1 MCKGSEA
8 KAPSGT
14 QDVETFL
21 ASVNLQKY
29 TSTFLENGVD
39 DLEIILELDDKH
51 LEQMSVP
58 LGHKLK
64 IMKRIKE
71 LRKDRGMAI
80 PDSRQSTSRP
90 VVDSLNTNDSNGAR
104 RPLAKRNDLEELP
117 DPTGGIYT
125 SGKVPLAQTETT
137 DVDTTVRTEGYLG
150 HNAKNNG
157 GGSLLSGEYDEA
169 QSHLQ
174 FLEALN
180 AWRTGGSAKPAK
192 PTAKATTV
200 SLFTLKSLEVSK
212 VHL

>member
-1 MCKGSEA
+1 MSKGSEA
-8 KAPSGT
+8 KARSGT

-80 PDSRQSTSRP
+80 PDSR
-90 VVDSLNTNDSNGAR
+90 
-104 RPLAKRNDLEELP
+104 
-117 DPTGGIYT
+117 
-125 SGKVPLAQTETT
+125 
-137 DVDTTVRTEGYLG
+137 
-150 HNAKNNG
+150 
-157 GGSLLSGEYDEA
+157 
-169 QSHLQ
+169 
-174 FLEALN
+174 
-180 AWRTGGSAKPAK
+180 
-192 PTAKATTV
+192 
-200 SLFTLKSLEVSK
+200 
-212 VHL
+212 